1 MDEYLFIVLAKLKAD
16 RLKLAREE
24 RIAAASQP
32 DLFEE
37 PEAPTAHRSA
47 HRSTRARWFLSE
59 PEWPLRT

>member
-24 RIAAASQP
+24 RIAAASQR

-37 PEAPTAHRSA
+37 PEAPTA